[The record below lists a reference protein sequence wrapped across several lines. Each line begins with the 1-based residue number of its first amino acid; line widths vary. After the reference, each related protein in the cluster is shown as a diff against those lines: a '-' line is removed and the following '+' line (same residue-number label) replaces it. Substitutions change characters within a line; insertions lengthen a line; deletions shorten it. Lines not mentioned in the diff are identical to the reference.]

1 MEGRERERGGRER
14 EREMWMEESGSRIK
28 VGKLEIDEMGFQ

>member
-1 MEGRERERGGRER
+1 MRWRGEREGERGG
-14 EREMWMEESGSRIK
+14 EMWTEERGSGIN